1 MKSSLSRIAASII
14 VGAALVVA
22 AALVA
27 GFFGRIVPFFDSLA
41 QFRAHLTVA
50 LFVLALLLIVMR
62 SVAAATVATIVAA
75 YAALSVSP
83 FLMPRPAGEPHRVAP
98 AKTALVGRGPLKLL
112 QMNLRFNAD
121 PVPAI
126 TTIARLDP
134 DVLTLQEINRRWVEA
149 IEPLRSGY
157 PYAAFCGVGEAV
169 GGVAILSRIPFTET
183 DVACRVGDGFISRR
197 LDLGNGAGLTVVSEH
212 LAWPWPFRQGRQIAD
227 LGEVLPGLGKPLL
240 IAGDFNAAPWSA
252 TVQRFAGTSG
262 TTPTTGIGPTWLPSG
277 LPDALRPL
285 IGLPLDNVLASD
297 GVRLVS
303 VAAQPATASDHLPIL
318 VTFDVPAA
326 STGEASPARF
336 VGRAAAR

>member
-1 MKSSLSRIAASII
+1 MKTSLSRIASSI
-14 VGAALVVA
+14 VLGAALVA
-22 AALVA
+22 ATAIVA
-27 GFFGRIVPFFDSLA
+27 GFFGRTVPFFDSLA

-50 LFVLALLLIVMR
+50 LFVLALLLIAMR
-62 SVAAATVATIVAA
+62 SVVAATLATIVAA
-75 YAALSVSP
+75 YAAVSVSP
-83 FLMPRPAGEPHRVAP
+83 FLVPRPGNEPRRVGP
-98 AKTALVGRGPLKLL
+98 ANTALVGRGPLKLL

-121 PVPAI
+121 PVPAV

-169 GGVAILSRIPFTET
+169 GGVAILSRIPFAET
-183 DVACRVGDGFISRR
+183 DAICHVDDGFVSRR
-197 LDLGNGAGLTVVSEH
+197 LDFGNGAGVTIVSEH
-212 LAWPWPFRQGRQIAD
+212 LAWPWPFRQGRQIAA
-227 LGEVLPGLGKPLL
+227 LAEVLPKLEGPLL
-240 IAGDFNAAPWSA
+240 IGGDFNAAPWSA
-252 TVQRFAGTSG
+252 TVQHYADASG
-262 TTPTTGIGPTWLPSG
+262 TTPATGIGPTWLPNG
-277 LPDALRPL
+277 LPDRLRPL

-318 VTFDVPAA
+318 VTFDVPSA
-326 STGEASPARF
+326 SPGEASPARF